1 MEGYLMPMVAKR
13 ELTEP
18 ERDCAAR
25 LRRIWEHKRLS
36 LGLTQ
41 EKVAYACGWSTQ
53 GAFGHYLQGKNP
65 LNIDA
70 VFRLA
75 RVLEVDPREI
85 MPELHDLLVSFFPE
99 LGASS
104 TPLPLS
110 EEVVRV
116 ALAIQSLP
124 AKDRASLQKIVA
136 ALAQSVGGHDQADC
150 G

>member
-1 MEGYLMPMVAKR
+1 MPMVARR
-13 ELTEP
+13 ELTDI
-18 ERDCAAR
+18 ERDNAAR
-25 LRRIWEHKRLS
+25 LRRIWDRKRLS

-41 EKVAYACGWSTQ
+41 EKVAHACGWSTQ

-85 MPELHDLLVSFFPE
+85 MPDLHEMLVSFFPE
-99 LGASS
+99 IGKVGNS
-104 TPLPLS
+104 LPVS
-110 EEVVRV
+110 DEVMRV

-124 AKDRASLQKIVA
+124 PKDRVSLQTLVDS
-136 ALAQSVGGHDQADC
+136 LAQPKVGNDGGDLADC

>member
-1 MEGYLMPMVAKR
+1 MPMVAKR

-25 LRRIWEHKRLS
+25 LRRIWERKRLA

-41 EKVAYACGWSTQ
+41 EKKVVYACGWSTQ

-85 MPELHDLLVSFFPE
+85 MPGLHEMLLSFFPE
-99 LGASS
+99 LGGS

-124 AKDRASLQKIVA
+124 AKDRASLQKIVD
-136 ALAQSVGGHDQADC
+136 ALAQSVDGHDRADC
-150 G
+150 R